1 MYLYFRNL
9 RSSISEQFLRE
20 RDGELPNRAL
30 IVAAFETPRYRL
42 DKFPK
47 TKPEVVELL
56 DLGVLFTF
64 RFNISRTRFCHNDS
78 ANLKLE
84 VAIC

>member
-1 MYLYFRNL
+1 M
-9 RSSISEQFLRE
+9 
-20 RDGELPNRAL
+20 PNRAL

-64 RFNISRTRFCHNDS
+64 RFTIQNIWT
-78 ANLKLE
+78 
-84 VAIC
+84 

>member
-1 MYLYFRNL
+1 MSNLNRNL
-9 RSSISEQFLRE
+9 RTSISQQFPVVPDR
-20 RDGELPNRAL
+20 GVPNRVL
-30 IVAAFETPRYRL
+30 IVPAFETPRYRL

-64 RFNISRTRFCHNDS
+64 RLRFTMLVIRDF
-78 ANLKLE
+78 
-84 VAIC
+84 

>member
-1 MYLYFRNL
+1 MGHPVCIFRNL
-9 RSSISEQFLRE
+9 RSSISEQFLSE
-20 RDGELPNRAL
+20 PNGELPNKAL

-64 RFNISRTRFCHNDS
+64 RFTIYFSFTMKH
-78 ANLKLE
+78 
-84 VAIC
+84 